1 MRIDRALLCVALS
14 LAAPRAM
21 AAPLEP
27 EACATLRTEHQSL
40 VAGGAKSDMARG
52 ADWAKANL
60 APDRL
65 AKIERLITVEEQ
77 LSFRCGELLTA
88 RPLIKERPKT
98 EGDRPDASA
107 AGLDASGDDPAT
119 GPSASGGPARGTPS
133 NIPPPK
139 RKDAAKAA
147 KNQATSQ

>member
-1 MRIDRALLCVALS
+1 MRIDGALLCGALLLVAGAS
-14 LAAPRAM
+14 HAT

-27 EACATLRTEHQSL
+27 EACATLKTELQGL
-40 VAGGAKSDMARG
+40 VAGGAKSDMDRG
-52 ADWAKANL
+52 PEWAKTNL

-88 RPLIKERPKT
+88 RPIITEPPKT
-98 EGDRPDASA
+98 EGDKPGATA
-107 AGLDASGDDPAT
+107 AGLSASDA
-119 GPSASGGPARGTPS
+119 GPSAGERPARGTPS

-139 RKDAAKAA
+139 RKDAGKAA
-147 KNQATSQ
+147 KNQAAAH